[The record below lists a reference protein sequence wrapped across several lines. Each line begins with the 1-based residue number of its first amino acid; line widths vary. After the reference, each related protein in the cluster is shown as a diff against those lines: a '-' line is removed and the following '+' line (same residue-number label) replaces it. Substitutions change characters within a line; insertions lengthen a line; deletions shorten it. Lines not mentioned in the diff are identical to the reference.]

1 MKGEVSKA
9 LFAIEGFMTNAAEP
23 GDTSSRGFSIILNA
37 EVATAFLQMKR
48 EDGGRF
54 VEELRQVIVRNSSSV
69 AGKYAEAPEF
79 YGDTW
84 LLTSLRLPSG
94 TCACFFVDGSTRGEI
109 ASAAE
114 SRTPLRRPIRF
125 DSHNLDTTEQAAT
138 VLGVWL
144 YWFNT
149 CLAGSRDFDQP
160 HRL

>member
-1 MKGEVSKA
+1 MKGEVSKG
-9 LFAIEGFMTNAAEP
+9 LYSIEAFMTNAADP
-23 GDTSSRGFSIILNA
+23 GETSSRGFSIVLNA

-54 VEELRQVIVRNSSSV
+54 VEELRQVIVRNSSV

-84 LLTSLRLPSG
+84 LLTSIRLPSG
-94 TCACFFVDGSTRGEI
+94 TCACFFLDGSTRAEI
-109 ASAAE
+109 ASAFE
-114 SRTPLRRPIRF
+114 SRTLLRRPLRF
-125 DSHNLDTTEQAAT
+125 DPHNLDTIEQAAT

-149 CLAGSRDFDQP
+149 ILSGSRDFDQP
-160 HRL
+160 HRI